1 MNYRIFAALSFMI
14 FCISPAEAQNVAGN
28 IKTIQS
34 YQGHTGLLV
43 RLSVPMSNPANCPS
57 SAWYILPDSNSRANV
72 EQSLLLTAYAKR
84 EWVGLQLSGCYENY
98 PRISVVTVEAN

>member
-1 MNYRIFAALSFMI
+1 MIAALAFGAI
-14 FCISPAEAQNVAGN
+14 CLSPAQAQNVAGN

-34 YQGHTGLLV
+34 FQGHTGLLV
-43 RLSVPMSNPANCPS
+43 RLSVPMPNPGNCLS
-57 SAWYILPDSNSRANV
+57 SAWYILPDGNNRANV

-98 PRISVVTVEAN
+98 PRIQVITVEAN